1 MQQNVLTTFI
11 RNDEAIPLGDIK
23 PFDAAGNFKKFNIDV
38 AVFGIDVG
46 GAQIILKCHM
56 RPQSTDP

>member
-1 MQQNVLTTFI
+1 MQQYILSAFI
-11 RNDEAIPLGDIK
+11 RNDEAVSLGDIK
-23 PFDAAGNFKKFNIDV
+23 PFDATGNFKKLNIDV